1 MLTAHRELLLCSLF
15 MVIIFYIM
23 YRLFKTQPDMFFSSR
38 SPGRSKFLS
47 FLHHLK
53 AICAFYNSLGQ
64 TGFFFSPSL
73 WLPLTSADP
82 CSCSISPNDEKWNGF
97 TYLLGEHMD
106 DHIQWITLTVL
117 ITVETKRFRGRSL
130 FCASSRKRKTICI
143 HSRWISC
150 WQSEDFLFLLHWLI
164 QLE

>member
-47 FLHHLK
+47 FLHCLK
-53 AICAFYNSLGQ
+53 AICVFYNSLGQ
-64 TGFFFSPSL
+64 TVFFFFPIS
-73 WLPLTSADP
+73 LTS
-82 CSCSISPNDEKWNGF
+82 SYISRSMFMFNKSKRWKMKRL
-97 TYLLGEHMD
+97 YLPPGGHMD

-117 ITVETKRFRGRSL
+117 ITVETKRFRGKSL